1 MNRLKVFFGFKV
13 STKNMCGQKEVTDM
27 ATFSRKGW
35 SSDGVGGSFSSDEY
49 TRYMDDIDDARML
62 RHDRGSR
69 PGKTIHPHPTFTEVI
84 EVDERAKFAG
94 LMEEAKKGN
103 VKAQFLLGKEYISR
117 GDLREAEYWLRKV
130 AALGGWPEAEAELSR
145 VRQLRQLRTQSCDE
159 NVAKAMHGAH
169 SVEAIKV
176 VTDQGECDSKKGT
189 EEHPFLKLPR
199 AVAFEICDIAMRKG
213 EKKYLVLVRRKGG
226 TKMEVMG
233 HILREAGFDVATDL
247 FDTELDAQNAGLL
260 ALRSWGRRIS
270 QEKEARLH
278 LRDGIEK
285 FLADISK

>member
-1 MNRLKVFFGFKV
+1 
-13 STKNMCGQKEVTDM
+13 M

-35 SSDGVGGSFSSDEY
+35 SSDGGGGNLSADEY

-103 VKAQFLLGKEYISR
+103 IKAQFLLGKEYVR
-117 GDLREAEYWLRKV
+117 LGDLREAEYWLRKV
-130 AALGGWPEAEAELSR
+130 ATLGGWPEAEAELSW
-145 VRQLRQLRTQSCDE
+145 VRQLRQPSTRSCDE
-159 NVAKAMHGAH
+159 NSAKAVHGAH
-169 SVEAIKV
+169 SVDAIKGIP
-176 VTDQGECDSKKGT
+176 DQGECNSKKGV
-189 EEHPFLKLPR
+189 EEHLFFKLPR
-199 AVAFEICDIAMRKG
+199 AVVFEICEIAMKKG

-260 ALRSWGRRIS
+260 AMYSWGRRIS

-278 LRDGIEK
+278 LHDGIEK
-285 FLADISK
+285 FLASISK

>member
-1 MNRLKVFFGFKV
+1 
-13 STKNMCGQKEVTDM
+13 
-27 ATFSRKGW
+27 
-35 SSDGVGGSFSSDEY
+35 
-49 TRYMDDIDDARML
+49 
-62 RHDRGSR
+62 
-69 PGKTIHPHPTFTEVI
+69 
-84 EVDERAKFAG
+84 
-94 LMEEAKKGN
+94 
-103 VKAQFLLGKEYISR
+103 
-117 GDLREAEYWLRKV
+117 
-130 AALGGWPEAEAELSR
+130 
-145 VRQLRQLRTQSCDE
+145 
-159 NVAKAMHGAH
+159 
-169 SVEAIKV
+169 
-176 VTDQGECDSKKGT
+176 
-189 EEHPFLKLPR
+189 
-199 AVAFEICDIAMRKG
+199 MRKG